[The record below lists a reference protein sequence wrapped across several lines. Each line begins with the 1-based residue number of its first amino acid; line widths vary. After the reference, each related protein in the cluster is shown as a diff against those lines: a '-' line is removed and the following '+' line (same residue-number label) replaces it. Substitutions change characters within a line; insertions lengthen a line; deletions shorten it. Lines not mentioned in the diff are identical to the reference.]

1 MVLLKCVLHPIN
13 VEAHPS
19 VPPGFRWA
27 VMVGD
32 VDPADTARCANAG
45 WCPTA
50 AEAEAEGDQNAATA
64 TRTLQLLG
72 IDAGYTGVTRLASDP
87 IPAGADRLNIIG

>member
-1 MVLLKCVLHPIN
+1 MLKCVIHP
-13 VEAHPS
+13 VDTTVHPT

-32 VDPADTARCANAG
+32 VDPADTANCANAG

-50 AEAEAEGDQNAATA
+50 REAEAEGDQNAATA
-64 TRTLQLLG
+64 VRAMQLLG
-72 IDAGYTGVTRLASDP
+72 INLRYAGVVRLASDP
-87 IPAGADRLNIIG
+87 IPAGADRLNVVG

>member
-1 MVLLKCVLHPIN
+1 VVLLKCVLHPIN
-13 VEAHPS
+13 VQAHPT

-32 VDPADTARCANAG
+32 ADPADTARCANAG

-50 AEAEAEGDQNAATA
+50 VEAEAEGDQNAATA
-64 TRTLQLLG
+64 TRALQLLG
-72 IDAGYTGVTRLASDP
+72 IDARYAGVTRLASDP
-87 IPAGADRLNIIG
+87 IPAGADRLNLIG

>member
-1 MVLLKCVLHPIN
+1 MVVLKCVVHPIDTA
-13 VEAHPS
+13 AHHS

-45 WCPTA
+45 WCPTVG
-50 AEAEAEGDQNAATA
+50 EAQAEGDQNAATA
-64 TRTLQLLG
+64 VRAAQLLG
-72 IDAGYTGVTRLASDP
+72 LDVHYLGVTRLTGDP
-87 IPAGADRLNIIG
+87 IPPGADRLNIV